1 MSKLKGEEETLSL
14 EGASGVIGESMKH
27 IQHGKQQRPCKI
39 KVEPSSSSTMLNG
52 IKPTIKR
59 VKGIKRP
66 RTILNPEQRKEFHAA
81 FEASKKPSRKIREEL
96 ALRTGLTS
104 RVVQVWFQNER
115 AKEKKLQRRKNQQ
128 QNGLIKSNSCSSSTS
143 SSSSSSLN
151 LDKKAKRNIFKQK
164 KNVKKE
170 EDDNDEEE
178 IDSED
183 DEDEE
188 NSSFD
193 EEDDEEE
200 EEDDDD
206 EDEETDEDDTDV
218 DADAA
223 EEINH
228 GGILPA
234 EEKLKLDVEDI
245 KIKIENSSHHHLLN
259 LFNNNN
265 SGEILI
271 KKHNNVDEFQSPDV
285 PLKKRKQTDT
295 RRALNTV
302 NISNCLCEIFN
313 FFNFSAIL

>member
-1 MSKLKGEEETLSL
+1 MFKLKGEEETLSL

-27 IQHGKQQRPCKI
+27 NQHGKQQRTYKI
-39 KVEPSSSSTMLNG
+39 KVETSSSSTILNN
-52 IKPTIKR
+52 IKSTNTTTIKR
-59 VKGIKRP
+59 NKAVKRP
-66 RTILNPEQRKEFHAA
+66 RTILNAEQRKEFHAA
-81 FEASKKPSRKIREEL
+81 FEASKKPPRKTREEL
-96 ALRTGLTS
+96 AERTGLNS

-151 LDKKAKRNIFKQK
+151 LAKKAKRNILKQK

-170 EDDNDEEE
+170 EDDNDEDE

-193 EEDDEEE
+193 EDDD

-206 EDEETDEDDTDV
+206 EDEETDEDETDV
-218 DADAA
+218 DDAA
-223 EEINH
+223 EEINPV
-228 GGILPA
+228 GVSPV

-245 KIKIENSSHHHLLN
+245 KIKTENSSHHHHLLN
-259 LFNNNN
+259 LVNN
-265 SGEILI
+265 SGEISI
-271 KKHNNVDEFQSPDV
+271 KKHSNVDDFQSPDV

-302 NISNCLCEIFN
+302 IISNF
-313 FFNFSAIL
+313 